1 MSWKELEATLGS
13 PILLPTEA
21 WGSKVTERRRG
32 EAECVEEEVEWNDDE
47 EGYMTSEEKER
58 ERRNVGVVLLSFGGT
73 GIDTS
78 VAWRGW
84 QTA

>member
-1 MSWKELEATLGS
+1 
-13 PILLPTEA
+13 
-21 WGSKVTERRRG
+21 VTERRRG

-78 VAWRGW
+78 VA
-84 QTA
+84 